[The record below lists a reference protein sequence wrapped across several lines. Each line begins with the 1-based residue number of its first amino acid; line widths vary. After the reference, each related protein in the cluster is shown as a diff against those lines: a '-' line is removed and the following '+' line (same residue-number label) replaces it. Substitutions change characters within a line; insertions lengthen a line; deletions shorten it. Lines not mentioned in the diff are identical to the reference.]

1 MKKRADIFTPGQQVS
16 MFGATLLPA
25 ALASGA
31 LASWNV
37 RRHAFDDIPTSEK
50 AVRNL
55 ARRHLGGNIEV
66 RPVEG
71 LGNAF
76 YTTERDE
83 AGDNKHVI
91 TYDPRANMSVIAH
104 EIGHGLKPIPRVPLS
119 GLIAPALMS
128 SGLFNIGGAAGL
140 GKPVRGRD
148 IGLAAL
154 GAALYTPTLLGEYKA
169 TSEAE
174 KILGEKPKGL
184 GSAYLTYALPPL
196 LAATYG
202 LGAYGIGRRARGKP
216 ILPFMKTSEAYLLG
230 FMEKCSVAGFDA
242 DSLLR
247 QFADNRQKPNI
258 DAQADQGTNPVPQP
272 DEQGTFGVP
281 GTPFQDRANT
291 VDAQKTLQ
299 QGTPKLNLG
308 TNVFK
313 SMKPAVSGD
322 ATATVKTSQSQ
333 GASGKANTNTVAGQA
348 NQPPANTQG
357 AGVTVPPNLPTQQAG
372 HGPVVSQAVQTLQN
386 QSKAI
391 PGAAALGQTAAG
403 RAVQNGNG
411 ILSAFNPAK
420 AIQA

>member
-1 MKKRADIFTPGQQVS
+1 MKKKADIFTPGQKVS
-16 MFGATLLPA
+16 LFGATLLPA

-50 AVRNL
+50 AVRIL
-55 ARRHLGGNIEV
+55 ARKHLGSNIEV

-71 LGNAF
+71 LNNAY

-83 AGDNKHVI
+83 SGETKHVI
-91 TYDPRANMSVIAH
+91 AYDPRVNMSVIAH
-104 EIGHGLKPIPRVPLS
+104 EIGHGLKPIPRVPLA
-119 GLIAPALMS
+119 GLVAPALLS

-140 GKPVRGRD
+140 GRPVRGRD

-196 LAATYG
+196 LAAGYG
-202 LGAYGIGRRARGKP
+202 LGAYGIGRHARGKP

-230 FMEKCSVAGFDA
+230 FMEKCAIAGFDA

-247 QFADNRQKPNI
+247 QFAEGRQKPNI
-258 DAQADQGTNPVPQP
+258 DAKADQGMQPVPQP
-272 DEQGTFGVP
+272 DEEGTFGVP
-281 GTPFQDRANT
+281 GTPIQDRANI

-299 QGTPKLNLG
+299 AATPKVNLG

-313 SMKPAVSGD
+313 TMKPSVSGD
-322 ATATVKTSQSQ
+322 NAVKISQAKTPSN
-333 GASGKANTNTVAGQA
+333 ANTNAVAGQA
-348 NQPPANTQG
+348 NQQPASTQG
-357 AGVTVPPNLPTQQAG
+357 TATTVPTNLPTQQAG
-372 HGPVVSQAVQTLQN
+372 HGNIVAQTVQSLQN

-403 RAVQNGNG
+403 RVVQNGNG
-411 ILSAFNPAK
+411 ILSAFNPSK
-420 AIQA
+420 ALQV

>member
-1 MKKRADIFTPGQQVS
+1 MKKRADIFTPGQKVS

-25 ALASGA
+25 ALTAGA

-55 ARRHLGGNIEV
+55 ARKHLGSNIEV
-66 RPVEG
+66 RAVEG

-83 AGDNKHVI
+83 AGAIKHVI
-91 TYDPRANMSVIAH
+91 TYDPRVNMSVVAH

-140 GKPVRGRD
+140 GKPIRGRD
-148 IGLAAL
+148 VGLAAL

-169 TSEAE
+169 TSEA
-174 KILGEKPKGL
+174 KNILGEQPKGL

-202 LGAYGIGRRARGKP
+202 LGAYGVGRRARGKP
-216 ILPFMKTSEAYLLG
+216 ILPSFMKTSEAYLLG
-230 FMEKCSVAGFDA
+230 FIEKCAVAGFDA

-247 QFADNRQKPNI
+247 QFAANRQTPNI
-258 DAQADQGTNPVPQP
+258 DAAADQPPPVGA
-272 DEQGTFGVP
+272 DEKGTFGKVP
-281 GTPFQDRANT
+281 GNPTVERAELA
-291 VDAQKTLQ
+291 DANKTLQ
-299 QGTPKLNLG
+299 EATPKLNLG

-313 SMKPAVSGD
+313 NMKPAISGD
-322 ATATVKTSQSQ
+322 AATAVKTSQAQ
-333 GASGKANTNTVAGQA
+333 GASGNSNTNTVAGQA
-348 NQPPANTQG
+348 NPMPANTQAAG
-357 AGVTVPPNLPTQQAG
+357 AAVPKTPMQQTANG
-372 HGPVVSQAVQTLQN
+372 SVVAQAVQSLQN

-403 RAVQNGNG
+403 RAVQNGSG

-420 AIQA
+420 AVQA